1 MAGINKQKDTEM
13 NNIFKDRIETVK
25 NKLNL
30 KSLKTIA
37 AIVVVWF
44 VAEIVITLLIGKSI
58 WDFFG

>member
-1 MAGINKQKDTEM
+1 M